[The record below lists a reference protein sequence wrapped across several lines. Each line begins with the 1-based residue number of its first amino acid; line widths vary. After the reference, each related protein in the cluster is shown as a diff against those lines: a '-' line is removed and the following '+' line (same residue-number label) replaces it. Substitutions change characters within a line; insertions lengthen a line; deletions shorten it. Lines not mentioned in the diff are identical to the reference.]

1 MEKLEQLLENS
12 PTTDSGMVARLAA
25 LERQLAALKE
35 TGLPDLTEQ
44 ACTAVLGGLGGLTS
58 KEEGE
63 TWLKDKL
70 TVLRGPGFTE
80 TYCKGDWKGLLF
92 AKFPTKTERDTAVTK
107 LRQARVEQAEGQ
119 TVWAKADK
127 PLEKRVAA
135 TFLFGLKKTLVEKW
149 GYSKTIVWV
158 DEEKLTLKVRGEL
171 VVTVQVVQ
179 EAAGSE
185 GTGVKD

>member
-1 MEKLEQLLENS
+1 M
-12 PTTDSGMVARLAA
+12 
-25 LERQLAALKE
+25 
-35 TGLPDLTEQ
+35 
-44 ACTAVLGGLGGLTS
+44 
-58 KEEGE
+58 
-63 TWLKDKL
+63 
-70 TVLRGPGFTE
+70 
-80 TYCKGDWKGLLF
+80 
-92 AKFPTKTERDTAVTK
+92 TK

-158 DEEKLTLKVRGEL
+158 DEEKLTLKVGGEL
-171 VVTVQVVQ
+171 VVTAQVVQ

-185 GTGVKD
+185 GTGVKRLDCMWHKTTVGDWNTWEWAQKSEDLKELQEKAAETLKRSSSNKGKGKNKGN